1 MRRSPQ
7 NSGDMESTLEP
18 LRMSDCNFCRVVRN
32 IWLSA
37 GLCAAIA
44 FAFAVFY
51 NSERQI
57 DSARELRLRAF
68 LLADELRQT
77 SDDLTR
83 MARSYVITGNPAYKQ
98 HHQEILDIL
107 NGRKARPEEYQNVY
121 WDLVLLND
129 RRPRPAEGQPV
140 PLLELMRDA
149 GLREAELAQLILAK
163 SSSDQLAS
171 YERVTMKQVESG
183 SHVSGADRIKA
194 AWLLND
200 ATYHQAKAGVM
211 RPISAFHRLVD
222 QRTLE
227 TVQAAEARAA
237 YISKMLG
244 VLGALLIYML
254 WRVHR
259 SLHHAIGGSV
269 EELLGGIAR
278 LYSRDFSST
287 IQVASGMEN
296 SMLGM
301 LSATQIEL
309 ARIDA
314 ERSSAEAKIH
324 RTGQLY
330 AALSQCNQAIVR
342 CSDEAELFPII
353 CRDAVNFGGMKMAWI
368 GLIDGQSKQLRPA
381 AFYGSGTDYLDGLRI
396 SVDADNPYSHG
407 PTGRAIRE
415 NLPFWCQ
422 DFQRDPVTAP
432 WHEWGAR
439 FGWGAS
445 ASLPLHRNGAVVGA
459 LTLYASKVGA
469 FDEAACN
476 LLLEMAIDID
486 YALNSYE
493 LEQQRRTAEAE
504 LHKLSQVVEQS
515 PDAIYITDR
524 EGNIEYANT
533 AFVQH
538 TGYGL
543 AEVIGRTSSLLKS
556 GKTPQATYREM
567 WECIT
572 VGTSWQGELINKR
585 KDDTVYVDLVK
596 ISPIRQNNGQITHY
610 MAIAEDIT
618 ERKQV
623 EQRVKFLANFDALT
637 GLPNRHQLADRAKYA
652 LSLAKRNQGSLAL
665 MFLDIDNFKDVNDTL
680 GHTFGDALLVE
691 FANRL
696 KLVLREED
704 IVSRF
709 GGDEFIILLPDNDE
723 HGAHRTA
730 ERLLAAI
737 SDPYHIEQNWLN
749 VSASIG
755 IAIYPDD
762 GPDMESLFKHADTAM
777 YRVKQEGRHGY
788 RFFAREMQ
796 ARSTRNLQLGNAL
809 HDALE
814 HDQFRLHYQPQISLR
829 DGRIVGAEALLRWHH
844 PELGAVS
851 PMEFISIV
859 EESGLILQIG
869 EWVLRHA
876 IQQARA
882 WLDSGFAPFVMSVN
896 LSAVQFRHPDLP
908 NLIASMLDEAGLSA
922 NHLGLELTEGTAM
935 RDPQAAVAVMD
946 NLYRRGINMSIDD
959 FGTGHSSL
967 SYLKKFCINTLKIDQ
982 SFVRDIGN
990 SPEDR
995 AIVSAIISLAKSL
1008 GLRTIAEGVE
1018 TEEQLEFLRAGGC
1031 DEAQGYYYSEPLPA
1045 EQFAAFMKSGRAH
1058 PG

>member
-1 MRRSPQ
+1 
-7 NSGDMESTLEP
+7 MESISEP
-18 LRMSDCNFCRVVRN
+18 LKLSDCNFSRVIRN

-44 FAFAVFY
+44 ISFAVFY
-51 NSERQI
+51 GAERQI
-57 DSARELRLRAF
+57 DRARELRLRTF
-68 LLADELRQT
+68 LLADELRQS

-83 MARSYVITGNPAYKQ
+83 MARSYVITGDPIYRQ

-107 NGRKARPEEYQNVY
+107 NGKKARPEEYQNVY

-129 RRPRPAEGQPV
+129 RRPRPSKGQPV
-140 PLLELMRDA
+140 PLLELMRDE
-149 GLREAELAQLILAK
+149 GLGEAELAELTQAK
-163 SSSDQLAS
+163 TSSDQLAS
-171 YERVTMKQVESG
+171 YERLAMKRVGSG
-183 SHVSGADRIKA
+183 SPVSAAGRLEASRI
-194 AWLLND
+194 LND

-211 RPISAFHRLVD
+211 GPIGTFHRMMD

-227 TVQAAEARAA
+227 TIHAAETTAA
-237 YISKMLG
+237 HMIQALG
-244 VLGALLIYML
+244 CFGLLLIYLL
-254 WRVHR
+254 WQVHR
-259 SLHHAIGGSV
+259 SLHQAIGGSV

-287 IQVASGMEN
+287 IPVAAGMES
-296 SMLGM
+296 SMLAM

-314 ERSSAEAKIH
+314 ERNSAEAKIH

-368 GLIDGQSKQLRPA
+368 GLVDQQNKELRPA

-396 SVDADNPYSHG
+396 SVAADHPYSHG
-407 PTGRAIRE
+407 PTGMAIRE
-415 NLPFWCQ
+415 NQAFWCQ
-422 DFQRDPVTAP
+422 DFQRDPATAP
-432 WHEWGAR
+432 WREWGAR

-459 LTLYASKVGA
+459 FTLYASKAYA
-469 FDEAACN
+469 FDEAARN

-493 LEQQRRTAEAE
+493 LEAQRKKAEYE
-504 LHKLSQVVEQS
+504 LRKLSQIVEQS

-543 AEVIGRTSSLLKS
+543 AEVVGKKSSVLKS
-556 GKTPQATYREM
+556 GKTPEETYQEM
-567 WECIT
+567 WKHIAG
-572 VGTSWQGELINKR
+572 GTSWQGELINKR

-596 ISPIRQNNGQITHY
+596 ISPIRQSDGQITHY

-623 EQRVKFLANFDALT
+623 EQRVQFLANFDALT

-652 LSLAKRNQGSLAL
+652 LSLAKRNRKSLAL
-665 MFLDIDNFKDVNDTL
+665 MFLDIDNFKDINDTF

-709 GGDEFIILLPDNDE
+709 GGDEFILLLPDNDG

-730 ERLLAAI
+730 DRLLDAI
-737 SDPYHIEQNWLN
+737 SEPYHIGQNWLN
-749 VSASIG
+749 LTASIG

-762 GPDMESLFKHADTAM
+762 GLDLESLFRHADTAM

-788 RFFAREMQ
+788 RFFTAEMQ
-796 ARSTRNLQLGNAL
+796 ARSARNMQLGNAL

-814 HDQFRLHYQPQISLR
+814 HDQFRLHYQPQLSLE

-851 PMEFISIV
+851 PMEFIPVV

-876 IQQARA
+876 IQQARL

-908 NLIASMLDEAGLSA
+908 NLIAGILDEVGLPA
-922 NHLGLELTEGTAM
+922 DHLGLELTEGTAM
-935 RDPQAAVAVMD
+935 HDPQTAIAVMEI
-946 NLYRRGINMSIDD
+946 LYQRGIHMSIDD

-967 SYLKKFCINTLKIDQ
+967 SYLKKFHNSKLKIDQ
-982 SFVRDIGN
+982 SFVRDIGS

-995 AIVSAIISLAKSL
+995 AIVSAIISLAKNL

-1018 TEEQLEFLRAGGC
+1018 TEEQLAFLHEQGC
-1031 DEAQGYYYSEPLPA
+1031 EEAQGYYYSEPLPA
-1045 EQFAAFMKSGRAH
+1045 EQFAAFVKSGRPDPA
-1058 PG
+1058 